1 MDFFVLAAGIAIGL
15 AMTAPPGPVNILVI
29 RTAIGQGFRVAFLTG
44 LGAVVSDM
52 FYASIAAYGVSSIAH
67 LISSHARPLMAVG
80 GAVLVFIGVRLARTR
95 LGLEALGQDA
105 AGDMSVV
112 PGKMLTA
119 FTMAITNPGVL
130 FGFLAIFGT
139 MNGVLHLS
147 EHASRPP
154 TVAAGVAIGT
164 MLWWLF
170 LSFLVSRFRERI
182 SETMFMRI
190 NRWTGVLIAGFGF
203 ALLMEALL

>member
-44 LGAVVSDM
+44 LGAVASDM
-52 FYASIAAYGVSSIAH
+52 IYASIAAYGVSSIAH

-95 LGLEALGQDA
+95 LGLEALGPDA

-119 FTMAITNPGVL
+119 FTMSITNPGVL
-130 FGFLAIFGT
+130 FGFLAIIGT

-154 TVAAGVAIGT
+154 MVVVGVAIGT

-182 SETMFMRI
+182 SETMFIRI